1 MTVTQ
6 VIVAAASAWVV
17 AALVCVW
24 AGYRLGR
31 YHRRGSRSARWRS

>member
-6 VIVAAASAWVV
+6 IIVSALGAWVA

-31 YHRRGSRSARWRS
+31 YHRRSSRSTRWGS